1 MAPRQQQAAP
11 GRGRRLARAT
21 AVAATAA
28 VLAVLG
34 RPAAG
39 FLPAAPALSSWQQ
52 PPPQQHS
59 PAAAVQREAPASG
72 PAGAA
77 GLGRS
82 GWRQQQQ
89 QQPQRQQAGFRLW
102 SATVD
107 RAAEAGERVGSGGGG
122 PADALEAVA
131 AQFEGIYN
139 R

>member
-1 MAPRQQQAAP
+1 MAPTTP
-11 GRGRRLARAT
+11 GRGRRLRAT

-28 VLAVLG
+28 VLAVVG

-39 FLPAAPALSSWQQ
+39 FVPAAPAVSSASWQRQ
-52 PPPQQHS
+52 PQPQQHS
-59 PAAAVQREAPASG
+59 PAAAVQREPPASG
-72 PAGAA
+72 AA
-77 GLGRS
+77 AAALGGRS
-82 GWRQQQQ
+82 GWRQRQQ
-89 QQPQRQQAGFRLW
+89 QQAGFRLW

-107 RAAEAGERVGSGGGG
+107 RTAEAGGRVGSGGGG